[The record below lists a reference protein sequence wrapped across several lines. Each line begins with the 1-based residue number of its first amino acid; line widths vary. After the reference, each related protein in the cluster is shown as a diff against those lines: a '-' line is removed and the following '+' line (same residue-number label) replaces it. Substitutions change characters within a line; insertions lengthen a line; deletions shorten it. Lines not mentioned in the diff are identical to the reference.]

1 MGVLQQSKIAF
12 PNKQVKLD
20 VVSCMALNFDY
31 GLASKEVQAVAIT
44 KIS

>member
-1 MGVLQQSKIAF
+1 MGVLQQSKIPF

-31 GLASKEVQAVAIT
+31 GLVWFGLEGGT
-44 KIS
+44 GCRNY